1 MIGGDAVDGGP
12 FGGERAV
19 APSPLTRRLAR
30 TDSLDDQ
37 RTGSLLRAEQAA
49 ASGDLVACSTLV
61 RFAHEQECTFIRD
74 LMVEW
79 RTKLR
84 ALLLD
89 EGMAADAIAAEETR
103 LRIALHP
110 QGDAPYDAERAWSEL
125 EERFQAAHDAVSSG
139 DLDLAQ
145 ERIRHA
151 AQVWRAAHDR
161 EIDLTYGLMSVF
173 SAFAGEEAVP
183 RMFERIGAHHLDEFY
198 ALGDPVLRAWD
209 EGGYDAVVLDTIEAM
224 RGHLS
229 STRRDGQPFEM
240 TEYEDRVV
248 MRFDP
253 CGSGGRA
260 VRGDVLE
267 GTGSRLE
274 APYHLGIVEGA
285 YDWTDGKAGL
295 CVYCTH
301 CLMLYEQGPIDRAG
315 WPFLVVEP
323 PTPSTPADD
332 RRCQY
337 TIYKRPEDVPATVYQ
352 RSGRRRPGGQGEDGT
367 TPP

>member
-1 MIGGDAVDGGP
+1 MMGEDAMDGNA
-12 FGGERAV
+12 FGGESAV

-37 RTGSLLRAEQAA
+37 RTGTLLRAEHAA
-49 ASGDLVACSTLV
+49 AAGDLEACSALV
-61 RFAHEQECTFIRD
+61 RFAYEQECTFIRD

-84 ALLLD
+84 QLLLD
-89 EGMAADAIAAEETR
+89 EGMAGHAIAADETR
-103 LRIALHP
+103 LRIALDP
-110 QGDAPYDAERAWSEL
+110 SGDAPYDPERAWAEL
-125 EERFQAAHDAVSSG
+125 EERFGAVHGAVRSG
-139 DLDLAQ
+139 DLALTQ

-151 AQVWRAAHDR
+151 AQGWRAVHDR
-161 EIDLTYGLMSVF
+161 EIDLTYGLMSLF
-173 SAFAGEEAVP
+173 SAYAGEQAVP
-183 RMFERIGAHHLDEFY
+183 RMFDRIGSHHLDEFY
-198 ALGDPVLRAWD
+198 ALADPALRAWD

-260 VRGDVLE
+260 VRGDILE

-274 APYHLGIVEGA
+274 APYDLGVVEGA
-285 YDWTDGKAGL
+285 YEWTDGKAGL

-301 CLMLYEQGPIDRAG
+301 CLLIYEQAPMDRAG

-323 PTPSTPADD
+323 PTPSTPADE
-332 RRCQY
+332 RHCQY
-337 TIYKRPEDVPATVYQ
+337 TIYKRPEDVPAEVYE
-352 RSGRRRPGGQGEDGT
+352 RSGRVKPRDSRHNA
-367 TPP
+367 